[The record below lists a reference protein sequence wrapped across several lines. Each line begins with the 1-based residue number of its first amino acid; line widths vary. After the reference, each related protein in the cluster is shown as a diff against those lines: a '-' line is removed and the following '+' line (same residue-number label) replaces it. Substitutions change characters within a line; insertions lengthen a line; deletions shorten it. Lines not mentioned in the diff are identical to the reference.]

1 MYNRVL
7 VTGGSGFVGNSLKNI
22 RPNWIYVSSKDCD
35 LTAKEEVSLLFN
47 KVKPDAIVHLAGK
60 VGGIK
65 ENSRKQGEFY
75 YTNVAINTNVI
86 NEAKNAGI
94 NRVLSSLS
102 TCSFPNKVSKYP
114 FSEDDIFNGPP
125 AETNLSYGFA
135 KRALFVQSNA
145 YRKQYGV
152 NYSCFSPSNLY
163 GPGDNFEDDSS
174 HFIGALV
181 RKIAEAKDGDTVE
194 MWGTGNAL
202 RQQLYIDD
210 LVAIIPLLLDKHN
223 TESPLIVA
231 PRENLSIR
239 HMAEC
244 CVGISHKKINLY
256 FNGDLDGQY
265 RKDGSNKELLSVIG
279 NFCFTSFKDGIKKTY
294 NAYNTGK

>member
-125 AETNLSYGFA
+125 RS
-135 KRALFVQSNA
+135 
-145 YRKQYGV
+145 
-152 NYSCFSPSNLY
+152 
-163 GPGDNFEDDSS
+163 
-174 HFIGALV
+174 
-181 RKIAEAKDGDTVE
+181 
-194 MWGTGNAL
+194 
-202 RQQLYIDD
+202 
-210 LVAIIPLLLDKHN
+210 
-223 TESPLIVA
+223 
-231 PRENLSIR
+231 
-239 HMAEC
+239 
-244 CVGISHKKINLY
+244 
-256 FNGDLDGQY
+256 
-265 RKDGSNKELLSVIG
+265 
-279 NFCFTSFKDGIKKTY
+279 
-294 NAYNTGK
+294 